1 MGTSKKW
8 DERKIWKGTPESLIV
23 HGRLTRL
30 RRDSWSSTGRDVA
43 PLEDGSDDGC
53 PGESHVTIDQAV
65 AIQNPSL
72 KRKERTLT
80 RQHPVRQAG

>member
-1 MGTSKKW
+1 MGTSKWW
-8 DERKIWKGTPESLIV
+8 DERKIWKGTLESLIV

-30 RRDSWSSTGRDVA
+30 RRDFWFSAGRDVA
-43 PLEDGSDDGC
+43 PFQDGGNDGC
-53 PGESHVTIDQAV
+53 LGESHVTIDQAA
-65 AIQNPSL
+65 AIQNRSL